1 MAPVSS
7 LFLMFL
13 ISSFNPNTYHLYS
26 ITYPLVLGYSIAL
39 SNRLQLLPQKS
50 LQFDEGPGDGGA
62 NAVCHHAG
70 QGGNFAIAFALE
82 KKKPDH
88 GSLPRGQQGNRLS

>member
-1 MAPVSS
+1 MALISS

-39 SNRLQLLPQKS
+39 SRLTPESCLPEQHLK
-50 LQFDEGPGDGGA
+50 
-62 NAVCHHAG
+62 
-70 QGGNFAIAFALE
+70 
-82 KKKPDH
+82 
-88 GSLPRGQQGNRLS
+88 LPRNFYVARPAARRY

>member
-1 MAPVSS
+1 MALISS

-39 SNRLQLLPQKS
+39 SRLTPESCTRTFSFMATQTQCSCKNLMVYPL
-50 LQFDEGPGDGGA
+50 
-62 NAVCHHAG
+62 
-70 QGGNFAIAFALE
+70 
-82 KKKPDH
+82 
-88 GSLPRGQQGNRLS
+88 